1 MKKIFTLFAL
11 APITLFTNQASSQ
24 INAHFDNDSAALAA
38 ACWEFPAMKFTKTS
52 GPSTGYVINNVG
64 SIYSEP
70 PVSGDSVRIMR
81 TPLLNVGSSI
91 DVSFYYRLSNSL
103 GAQSSRSISVDLT
116 NLNGVVMQHLTT
128 IDLTATT
135 NNNTTPTLFSQTF
148 AVAIPYAYRLAIT
161 LSGSTGGGNVRLSI
175 DDLTANPPVMGCFV
189 NFPLPVKLISFQ
201 GNMNNGKVN
210 LQWTVAS
217 NEMNHR
223 FEIERSNDGKTF
235 TSKGAVAA
243 TTKSGAESYSF
254 AEMASNEK
262 VYYRLKMF
270 DRNLVVSYSKI
281 LAFQNKSAGNDNE
294 IKILS
299 NPTTD
304 KLTMSFNSTVTQS
317 VLIKMYDLSGRVQMN
332 QRINAYQGS
341 NLISLPISS
350 AVKPGM
356 YVIELATG
364 SERQTTKLVKQ

>member
-11 APITLFTNQASSQ
+11 TITLFNHRSFAQ
-24 INAHFDNDSAALAA
+24 ISESFDNDSAALAA

-52 GPSTGYVINNVG
+52 GPTTSYVINNVG

-70 PVSGDSVRIMR
+70 PVSGDSLRIMR
-81 TPLLNVGSSI
+81 TPILNVGGSI
-91 DVSFYYRLSNSL
+91 DVSFKYRLSNNL
-103 GAQSSRSISVDLT
+103 TGQATRSIS
-116 NLNGVVMQHLTT
+116 
-128 IDLTATT
+128 IDLTDINGVIVQHLATIDMNST
-135 NNNTTPTLFSQTF
+135 LNNNTTSTLFSQTF
-148 AVAIPYAYRLAIT
+148 TVAAPGPYRLAVT
-161 LSGSTGGGNVRLSI
+161 LSGSTGNGSVRLSI
-175 DDLTANPPVMGCFV
+175 DDLTQSAHVMGCSII
-189 NFPLPVKLISFQ
+189 FPLPVNLISFQ

-223 FEIERSNDGKTF
+223 FEIERSSDGKTF
-235 TSKGAVAA
+235 TTKDAVAA
-243 TTKSGAESYSF
+243 TTKPGAESYSYGEIIN
-254 AEMASNEK
+254 AEK

-270 DRNLVVSYSKI
+270 DRNLVVTYSKI
-281 LAFQNKSAGNDNE
+281 LAFQTKSVKGDNG

-304 KLTMSFNSTVTQS
+304 KLTMSFNSTATQT
-317 VLIKMYDLSGRVQMN
+317 VQIKMFDLSGRMQMN

-350 AVKPGM
+350 SVTPGM
-356 YVIELATG
+356 YIIELSTG
-364 SERQTTKLVKQ
+364 SERQSTKLVKQ